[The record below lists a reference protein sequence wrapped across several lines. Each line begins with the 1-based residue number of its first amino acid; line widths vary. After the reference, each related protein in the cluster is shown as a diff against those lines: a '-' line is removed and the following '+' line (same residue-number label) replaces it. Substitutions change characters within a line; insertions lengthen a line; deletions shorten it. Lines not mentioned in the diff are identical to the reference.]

1 MMAAMRVGGEDTN
14 LGSVPDA
21 AHGMVGEHE
30 VGGGANDGS
39 HEGGGRD
46 TNLGSV
52 PGAVHGMVGEHEVGG
67 GANDGSHEG
76 GGEEPPHDLP
86 VHAGA
91 VSFTCRC
98 TIE

>member
-1 MMAAMRVGGEDTN
+1 
-14 LGSVPDA
+14 
-21 AHGMVGEHE
+21 MVGEHK
-30 VGGGANDGS
+30 VGGGANDSS
-39 HEGGGRD
+39 HEGGGRED

-52 PGAVHGMVGEHEVGG
+52 PGAVHGVVGEHEVGG

-91 VSFTCRC
+91 VPC
-98 TIE
+98 T

>member
-1 MMAAMRVGGEDTN
+1 MMAAIR
-14 LGSVPDA
+14 
-21 AHGMVGEHE
+21 
-30 VGGGANDGS
+30 GGG
-39 HEGGGRD
+39 D

-52 PGAVHGMVGEHEVGG
+52 PGAVHGMVCEHEVGG

-91 VSFTCRC
+91 VTCTRGQ
-98 TIE
+98 TIGYSQFWLLRKNVASHNLHVT